1 MWDIVIMHHVSTTCF
16 YDSVYDTID
25 AINAN
30 VAIPGIPFDNTI
42 ELDKLAAGFKKVG
55 VWVAGFDYLQEQGL
69 VDPETAKSDVP
80 LTQIL
85 GPRVREI
92 AEANGLVQPG
102 DGVKVSEV
110 KKRLRA
116 AGITTGSA
124 RLHELTEPGLRKQP
138 EIRRA
143 VHRWLHAKIYAKLGR
158 DFSLSFSFPEYA
170 EMPGGKRLPNFLVW
184 DKPHGVKN
192 GRMAS
197 ANDLKRSDRAAVDTA
212 TAAPDGEADG
222 ES

>member
-1 MWDIVIMHHVSTTCF
+1 M
-16 YDSVYDTID
+16 
-25 AINAN
+25 
-30 VAIPGIPFDNTI
+30 
-42 ELDKLAAGFKKVG
+42 
-55 VWVAGFDYLQEQGL
+55 
-69 VDPETAKSDVP
+69 P

-85 GPRVREI
+85 GQRVREI
-92 AEANGLVQPG
+92 AEANWLVQPG

-197 ANDLKRSDRAAVDTA
+197 ANDLKHSDRAAVDTA

-222 ES
+222 EGELFGDDLTTTEDVEDALGGGGVAAAAGTLAHGVGLAARAVIG